1 MVRNKRFAC
10 DWFQDLKLYN
20 LNKDNLSYLL
30 KIFPDVEIVP
40 VNCEGLMAVDTEA
53 EVYIGNRISE
63 EAIQQMKEIRWVHF
77 GSIGVDKLSESI
89 IKDRKLT
96 ITNSRNTIEESVVA
110 SALAFVF
117 GLARGHLNAFYSR
130 VDNSFSREKFD
141 EDYNTINDIYNAKF
155 TILGYGPIAMK
166 FIKAIE
172 NFSNNINVVT
182 RSIRD
187 DKGIKFYTYN
197 ETEKA
202 VKGRDFIVNFLPE
215 TKLTR
220 KLVSKNIIDC
230 FSENTFYVN
239 VGRNSTND
247 EFALLDAINNGRIA
261 AMALDVFSQNE
272 QIMHQLNQNPRVL
285 MTPHVAAVSN
295 KYWPRQMKLL
305 EHNIR
310 HYLNNELSMLKN
322 LVYQEGEKI

>member
-1 MVRNKRFAC
+1 MVRKKRFAC

-20 LNKDNLSYLL
+20 LDKDNLNYLL
-30 KIFPDVEIVP
+30 KLFPDVEIIP
-40 VNCEGLMAVDTEA
+40 VNCEGIMAVDTEA

-63 EAIQQMKEIRWVHF
+63 EAIQKMQEIRWVHF
-77 GSIGVDKLSESI
+77 GSIGVDKLSETI

-110 SALAFVF
+110 SALALVF

-141 EDYNTINDIYNAKF
+141 EYFNTINDIYNAKF
-155 TILGYGPIAMK
+155 TILGYGPIAIK
-166 FIKAIE
+166 FIEAIE
-172 NFSNNINVVT
+172 NFSNDINIVT
-182 RSIRD
+182 RTVRD

-215 TKLTR
+215 TDLTR

-239 VGRNSTND
+239 VGRSSTND
-247 EFALLDAINNGRIA
+247 ESALLDGINNGKIA
-261 AMALDVFSQNE
+261 ALALDVFSQNE
-272 QIMHQLNQNPRVL
+272 EIINQLYQNQRVL

-295 KYWPRQMKLL
+295 KYWPRQITLL

-310 HYLNNELSMLKN
+310 HYLNDELSMLKN